1 MNGETVAQDGS
12 LGRADGTPAED
23 SHLPRVAV
31 VVLNWNGLEDTV
43 RCLASLR
50 ELAYPA
56 LLTVLVDNGSSD
68 GSADRLA
75 EMYPECSVIRNG
87 RNLGYAEGNNAGIR
101 FALAGGADYVLIL
114 NNDTRVDREAVS
126 HLVGAAESDPSIGI
140 ASPRILLWDQ
150 PECIWYDGARVDP
163 VTMEPGHEGLMATDE
178 TRPAS
183 LFDTGYASGCAM
195 MVRSDLLRRIGLL
208 DPDYYLVFE
217 EADLS
222 ARAWEAGYRVVVV
235 PQAWVWHRVSV
246 SFGGE
251 ESPVYLYY
259 YHRNN
264 LLYVLK
270 RLRGWRK
277 LRGLACV
284 ARRQAHYVWHLY
296 RTGRPGAGLRRR
308 VMGRALGDFLL
319 RRWGEGKGLPVS

>member
-1 MNGETVAQDGS
+1 M
-12 LGRADGTPAED
+12 
-23 SHLPRVAV
+23 PRVAV
-31 VVLNWNGLEDTV
+31 VVLNWNGLPDTV
-43 RCLASLR
+43 RCLASLK
-50 ELAYPA
+50 ELTYPN
-56 LLTVLVDNGSSD
+56 LQIVVVDNGSTD

-75 EMYPECSVIRNG
+75 EIHPECHLIRND

-101 FALAGGADYVLIL
+101 FALSARADYVLVL
-114 NNDTRVDREAVS
+114 NNDTRIDPEAVTF
-126 HLVGAAESDPSIGI
+126 LVRAAQSDPSIGI
-140 ASPRILLWDQ
+140 ASPRILLWD
-150 PECIWYDGARVDP
+150 ESERIWFDGARIDP
-163 VTMEPGHEGLMATDE
+163 VTIEPGHEGLMATE
-178 TRPAS
+178 KARPAES
-183 LFDTGYASGCAM
+183 FDTGYASGCAM
-195 MVRSDLLRRIGLL
+195 MARSDLLRGIGLL

-222 ARAWEAGYRVVVV
+222 ARAWDAGYRVIVV
-235 PQAWVWHRVSV
+235 PQARVWHRVSV

-270 RLRGWRK
+270 RLRGWRR
-277 LRGLACV
+277 LSGLIHV
-284 ARRQAHYVWHLY
+284 VGRQLHYVWHLY
-296 RTGRPGAGLRRR
+296 RTRRPGARLRRR